1 MRPSF
6 LAHIINGVLAFIAS
20 ILFITNY
27 KTLDM
32 KDNII
37 IILLLSC
44 SWGLHSILH
53 HYEERYYGFNPLKW
67 L

>member
-6 LAHIINGVLAFIAS
+6 LAHAFNGILAFFAL
-20 ILFITNY
+20 ILYIMNY
-27 KTLDM
+27 KNFDM

-37 IILLLSC
+37 ILLLLSC
-44 SWGLHSILH
+44 SWGIHSVLH
-53 HYEERYYGFNPLKW
+53 HFEERYYGFNPLKW